1 MPRRSTPRRP
11 TRRFP
16 TPALLV
22 ALTGLAVAGNLDR
35 LGSLLTLL
43 VDIGVPLFGGAWLTW
58 LINSSGARLA
68 EHPALRARGFWIVTG
83 SFLLST
89 LFALAT
95 VASLLSTLEVGLAFD
110 DQVRLLGGGTA
121 GLMLLGLVMANVWTG
136 VRLRRM
142 VSPGTWVR
150 VGKVE
155 GKLVS
160 IGPWMVRLA
169 TRGHGVRRILHRAVA
184 RRGIVPITA
193 PVPRQAAWA
202 FSLAYTVAP
211 DQALLWLEEAAL
223 DVFSGQAVRVAPRLE
238 AYESDEIRYVVE
250 VEMAHDGDLAGAESR
265 FQVAWL
271 EVLAMRGLDRHGV
284 PVLPG
289 TRFRLAAG

>member
-1 MPRRSTPRRP
+1 MPRRRPSRRP
-11 TRRFP
+11 ARRF
-16 TPALLV
+16 TNLIFL
-22 ALTGLAVAGNLDR
+22 LAVASLAALGNLDQ
-35 LGSLLTLL
+35 LATMMTGL
-43 VDIGVPLFGGAWLTW
+43 VDVGVPLLGGAWLTW
-58 LINSSGARLA
+58 LVNSSGARLA
-68 EHPALRARGFWIVTG
+68 EHPALRTRGFWILSS

-89 LFALAT
+89 LLALAT
-95 VASLLSTLEVGLAFD
+95 VASVVSTLEVTLAFE
-110 DQVRLLGGGTA
+110 DQLRLLGGGTA
-121 GLMLLGLVMANVWTG
+121 GLLLLGLAMANVWTG
-136 VRLRRM
+136 FRLRRL

-150 VGKVE
+150 VGKLE
-155 GKLVS
+155 GRLVS
-160 IGPWMVRLA
+160 VGPWMVRLA

-184 RRGIVPITA
+184 RRGIIPISA
-193 PVPRQAAWA
+193 PVPRLAAWT

-223 DVFSGQAVRVAPRLE
+223 DVFAGQTIRTAPRLE
-238 AYESDEIRYVVE
+238 AYESDEIRYVVD
-250 VEMAHDGDLAGAESR
+250 VEMAHDGDLASAESR